1 MGYALNVASGNLI
14 GITTPPT
21 AIAIRQEMDLNSLKL
36 TAISGS
42 VVGAA
47 TAVSLSALSGVIPG
61 LVWNETMT
69 GHQTTGSTGYALNAA
84 SGNLIAGTWATTS
97 AVPTVAQIRAEMD
110 SSSLKLT
117 AISGIVVGAA
127 TAVSLSALSGVLI
140 SRTIPSGEYTTSSG
154 VWTYNIRTLT
164 SAGSAG
170 ATAQEVW
177 EYSSGRSLTIPV
189 SVSGIVDANIVKVSG
204 EWVTVTNVV
213 PANVVQV
220 SGEYVSLADF
230 GGGDVTV
237 GGVIDAN
244 IVSISG
250 VPVNIDATSVA
261 DSDELSALGNLLLR
275 NARIIRLL
283 P

>member
-1 MGYALNVASGNLI
+1 
-14 GITTPPT
+14 
-21 AIAIRQEMDLNSLKL
+21 MDLNSLKL
-36 TAISGS
+36 IAISGS

-69 GHQTTGSTGYALNAA
+69 GHQTVGSTGYALNVA
-84 SGNLIAGTWATTS
+84 SGNLIAGTWTTGT
-97 AVPTVAQIRAEMD
+97 APTAIAIRQEID
-110 SSSLKLT
+110 LNSLKLT
-117 AISGIVVGAA
+117 AISGSVAGLAGAAMRGTDNAA
-127 TAVSLSALSGVLI
+127 TATSLSALSGVLI

-154 VWTYNIRTLT
+154 VWTYGTRTLT
-164 SAGSAG
+164 SSS

-189 SVSGIVDANIVKVSG
+189 STSGVVNANLLQIKGADFDLGGPVAVSGIVQ
-204 EWVTVTNVV
+204 
-213 PANVVQV
+213 ANVVQV

-261 DSDELSALGNLLLR
+261 DSEELSVLGNLLLR